1 MMKALVKYLLFLL
14 ALTSYMPSLGQS
26 ISNVGFEAIGKTIQI
41 SYDLSGEKDDLYT
54 VTVYVSQDEG
64 NWEGPLRFVS
74 GDVGENVKPGS
85 NKQIVWEVLKE
96 REKLSGNLR
105 IKLETSIMSSC
116 KPFTVTHTA
125 GSVAPVTKTVTY
137 GVVETNLT
145 GSKKCW
151 ITQNLGADHQA
162 RYAID
167 ASEASAGWYWQ
178 FNRKQGYKH
187 DGKTRTPNSNWIT
200 SINENSDW
208 LPAKDPCAILL
219 GSGWRLPT
227 FAEWE
232 KTYAIGGWDNL
243 DETFNS
249 VLKLH
254 AAGFL
259 FHSDGSLSYRG
270 SDGLY
275 WSSSQYVSDF
285 GWYLDFGSSC
295 SYVGSYYKGNGHS
308 VRCLRD

>member
-1 MMKALVKYLLFLL
+1 MKTTGLFLIFL
-14 ALTSYMPSLGQS
+14 LSTFLLSAQKIANLSFETS
-26 ISNVGFEAIGKTIQI
+26 GKTIQI
-41 SYDLSGEKDDLYT
+41 RYDLSGERNDLFKVDAYA
-54 VTVYVSQDEG
+54 SQNDG
-64 NWEGPLRFVS
+64 RWEGPLRFVS
-74 GDVGENVKPGS
+74 GDVGENVNPGT

-96 REKLSGNLR
+96 REELSGNLR

-116 KPFTVTHTA
+116 KSFTVTHTA

-137 GVVETNLT
+137 GVVETDLT

-151 ITQNLGADHQA
+151 ITQNLGADRQA
-162 RYAID
+162 RSATD
-167 ASEASAGWYWQ
+167 ASEASAGCYWQ

-187 DGKTRTPNSNWIT
+187 DGKTRTPNTTWIT
-200 SINENSDW
+200 SIYENSDW
-208 LPAKDPCAILL
+208 LPANDPCALLL

-232 KTYAIGGWDNL
+232 KTYATGGWDNL